1 LLLNVEEMV
10 YKSMIADFEEL
21 SKKFGVDRKSK
32 ICSADDGKVEEIDM
46 IRNSRSIVV
55 VTRGGYIKRMPLKT
69 FESQGRGTRG
79 KRASAVASSTST
91 QSISDDEVAHCFTCN
106 DHDTVLMVTGDGVAY
121 GIRAYQ
127 IPSSGRTARG
137 QPFPQVLPQLKMGD
151 VITTILPVSNFT
163 DPNEFLILASEQG
176 WIKKTPLMALEK
188 LSSRGLIVAS
198 LDADDRLVWCQR
210 CTDQH
215 DVLVGTRGG
224 MATRFAVSKLRP
236 TGRTSRGV
244 RTMKLR
250 EQDKISDVNV
260 VIAGTNGSYG
270 GDEFPV
276 QDNDERV
283 ADNLYSSSKEYVLAV
298 SSLGYGKR
306 IPTQEFRTQA
316 RGGVGVVALKFK
328 KSMVADEMTCL
339 RAVKE
344 TDEIMVVTA
353 KGIMVRQQVSKI
365 PSQGRTATGVLIQKL
380 DDGDHISSVSIVPE
394 YEESD

>member
-1 LLLNVEEMV
+1 
-10 YKSMIADFEEL
+10 L
-21 SKKFGVDRKSK
+21 S
-32 ICSADDGKVEEIDM
+32 AE
-46 IRNSRSIVV
+46 
-55 VTRGGYIKRMPLKT
+55 
-69 FESQGRGTRG
+69 
-79 KRASAVASSTST
+79 
-91 QSISDDEVAHCFTCN
+91 
-106 DHDTVLMVTGDGVAY
+106 
-121 GIRAYQ
+121 
-127 IPSSGRTARG
+127 
-137 QPFPQVLPQLKMGD
+137 
-151 VITTILPVSNFT
+151 
-163 DPNEFLILASEQG
+163 
-176 WIKKTPLMALEK
+176 
-188 LSSRGLIVAS
+188 
-198 LDADDRLVWCQR
+198 DRLVWCQR

-244 RTMKLR
+244 RTMRLR
-250 EQDKISDVNV
+250 KHDKISDVNV
-260 VIAGTNGSYG
+260 VTAGTFCPDDENELLILENAN
-270 GDEFPV
+270 GDET
-276 QDNDERV
+276 
-283 ADNLYSSSKEYVLAV
+283 ASGLCSSSKEYVLAV

-353 KGIMVRQQVSKI
+353 KGIMVRQQVSNI